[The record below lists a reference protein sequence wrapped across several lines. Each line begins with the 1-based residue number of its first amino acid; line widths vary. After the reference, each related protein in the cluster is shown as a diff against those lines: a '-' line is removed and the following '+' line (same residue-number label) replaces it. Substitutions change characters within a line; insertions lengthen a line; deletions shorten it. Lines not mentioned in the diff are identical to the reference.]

1 MADHFRR
8 HGVAWRP
15 HAKAFKTPAIAH
27 ALLQAGAIGL
37 TVAKVSEAEIFA
49 SAGVRDILIAHL
61 VVGPPKVARLAA
73 LQRHATVRATVDH
86 PDQIPPLASAA
97 RSVGVE
103 IGLLVDVDIGMS
115 RTGVD
120 SPASALNF
128 ARCLHKTPG
137 LRFDGIMGYEGH
149 TLSIRDDVAK
159 DRAIRMAIDRLIEAR
174 DTILRDGLECPIV
187 SAGGSGSYQ
196 FTAGIPGVTE
206 VQAGGGIFACRYYT
220 ETCRITGHRPAIS
233 LLARVVSRPER
244 SRVVLDIGV
253 KSVSSH
259 CEPPVLKHPEI
270 SITRL
275 SAEHACLKVPDT
287 LELPIGSKVEV
298 IPGYSDFTFVLHDRV
313 LGHRAGRVESSWELW
328 ARGLLQ

>member
-1 MADHFRR
+1 
-8 HGVAWRP
+8 
-15 HAKAFKTPAIAH
+15 
-27 ALLQAGAIGL
+27 
-37 TVAKVSEAEIFA
+37 
-49 SAGVRDILIAHL
+49 
-61 VVGPPKVARLAA
+61 
-73 LQRHATVRATVDH
+73 
-86 PDQIPPLASAA
+86 
-97 RSVGVE
+97 
-103 IGLLVDVDIGMS
+103 
-115 RTGVD
+115 
-120 SPASALNF
+120 
-128 ARCLHKTPG
+128 
-137 LRFDGIMGYEGH
+137 MGYEGH

-159 DRAIRMAIDRLIEAR
+159 DRAIRAAIDRLIEVR

-233 LLARVVSRPER
+233 LLATVVSRPDR

-259 CEPPVLKHPEI
+259 CEQPVLKYHPEI

-275 SAEHACLKVPDT
+275 SAEHACLEVPDT

-313 LGHRAGRVESSWELW
+313 LGHRAGRVESCWELW